1 MTQDTQQRWSIDE
14 LLPGGAVAL
23 DGSIARLEGIVA
35 RIEEMRPLLA
45 PGIAPADFSRLLV
58 ALEEFAHAASELQGY
73 GELWFSGDLRHQ
85 PAQAFLG
92 RVEQV
97 VADLHNRVLFFSLW
111 WRALD
116 ADAAA
121 RLTGHAGGL
130 RYYLA
135 KERLMSRHTLSEPE
149 EKVVNL
155 KDVNGV
161 HALVKVYDLI
171 TNKFSFTL
179 AVDGETKTLTRDAL
193 AAYVR
198 HPSPQIR
205 EAAYREQYRAYRAE
219 AAVLGQIYVNR
230 VRDWAGENL
239 SLRSFRTPIDVR
251 NLANDLPEEAV
262 SALLRVCEEQA
273 PVFQRYFGIKAGWL
287 GTDKLKR
294 FDLYAPVSGTSER
307 RIPFDEAVETVMEG
321 FSRFSSEAAALAR
334 RVFASRH
341 IDSGVRD
348 GKRGGAFCY
357 SVAPERDPWV
367 LINYTGE
374 PREVATLAH
383 ELGHA
388 LHSLLARGHSVLTF
402 QASLPLAETA
412 SVFSEMLLTD
422 LLLERETD
430 AAARR
435 DLIAAKLDDIY
446 ATVLRQAFF
455 VLFERQAHHLAAQG
469 ATVDEISAAYLE
481 NLRAQF
487 GDAVEVDEIF
497 RHEWITIPHIY
508 HVPFYCYA
516 YSFGMLLSLSL
527 YRRYQE
533 QGAGFAPG
541 FLRLLAHGG
550 AAPPEEILKEAGVD
564 MRDPGFWRGGFR
576 VIEEMIAQVSAGPGR
591 LLSPR
596 RR

>member
-1 MTQDTQQRWSIDE
+1 MTQDTQHRWTIEE
-14 LLPGGAVAL
+14 LLPGGAAAL
-23 DGSIARLEGIVA
+23 DGRIAWLEGIVA
-35 RIEEMRPLLA
+35 RIEGMRPLLA
-45 PGIAPADFSRLLV
+45 PGILPDDFARLLA
-58 ALEEFAHAASELQGY
+58 ALEEYAQSAGELLGY
-73 GELWFSGDLRHQ
+73 GELWFSGDMLRQ
-85 PAQAFLG
+85 EAQAFLG

-97 VADLHNRVLFFSLW
+97 GADLGNRVLFFSLW

-116 ADAAA
+116 DDNAA
-121 RLTGHAGGL
+121 RLMAGAGDL

-161 HALVKVYDLI
+161 HALIKVYDMI

-179 AVDGETKTLTRDAL
+179 EVDGETKTMTRDAL

-198 HPSPQIR
+198 HPSAQVR
-205 EAAYREQYRAYRAE
+205 EAAYREQYRPYDAE

-239 SLRSFRTPIDVR
+239 SLRAFRTPIDVR
-251 NLANDLPEEAV
+251 NLANDIPEEAL
-262 SALLRVCEEQA
+262 SALLGVCEEEA
-273 PVFQRYFGIKAGWL
+273 PVFQRYFIRKAGWL
-287 GTDKLKR
+287 GMDRLKR
-294 FDLYAPVSGTSER
+294 FDLYAPVGGKSER
-307 RIPFDEAVETVMEG
+307 RIPYDEAVETVMEG
-321 FSRFSSEAAALAR
+321 FSRFSGEAAALAR
-334 RVFASRH
+334 RVFESRH
-341 IDSGVRD
+341 IDSGVRA

-388 LHSLLARGHSVLTF
+388 LHSLLAGGHSVLTF
-402 QASLPLAETA
+402 HAPLPLAETA

-422 LLLERETD
+422 LLLERESD
-430 AAARR
+430 AAVRR
-435 DLIAAKLDDIY
+435 DMIAAKLDDIY

-455 VLFERQAHHLAAQG
+455 VLFERRAHEMAAQG
-469 ATVDEISAAYLE
+469 ATIDEMSAAYLE

-487 GDAVEVDEIF
+487 GDSIEVDEIF
-497 RHEWITIPHIY
+497 RHEWISIPHIY

-527 YRRYQE
+527 YRRYKE
-533 QGAGFAPG
+533 EGASFVPG
-541 FLRLLAHGG
+541 FMRLLARGG
-550 AAPPEEILKEAGVD
+550 SASPEAILGEVGVD

-576 VIEEMIAQVSAGPGR
+576 VIEEMIAQ
-591 LLSPR
+591 L
-596 RR
+596 

>member
-14 LLPGGAVAL
+14 LLPGGPAAL
-23 DGSIARLEGIVA
+23 EGGIDRLEGIAA
-35 RIEEMRPLLA
+35 RIEEMRPLCA
-45 PGIAPADFSRLLV
+45 PGIAPDDFARLLAAV
-58 ALEEFAHAASELQGY
+58 EEFARAASELQGY
-73 GELWFSGDLRHQ
+73 GELWFSGDLLRQ
-85 PAQAFLG
+85 EAQAFLG

-97 VADLHNRVLFFSLW
+97 VADLQNRVLFFSLW

-116 ADAAA
+116 DGNAA
-121 RLTGHAGGL
+121 RLIGCAGDL

-135 KERLMSRHTLSEPE
+135 KERLMSRHSLSEPE

-171 TNKFSFTL
+171 TNKFSFAL
-179 AVDGETKTLTRDAL
+179 AVDGETRTLTRDAL

-198 HPSPQIR
+198 HPSAQIR
-205 EAAYREQYRAYRAE
+205 EAAYREQYRVYGAE
-219 AAVLGQIYVNR
+219 TAVLGQIYVNR

-239 SLRSFRTPIDVR
+239 SLRSFAAPIDVR
-251 NLANDLPEEAV
+251 NLANDIPGEVV
-262 SALLRVCEEQA
+262 STLLGVCEEEA
-273 PVFQRYFGIKAGWL
+273 PVFQRYFGLKAGWL
-287 GTDKLKR
+287 GTDRLKR
-294 FDLYAPVSGTSER
+294 FDLYAPVSGKSER
-307 RIPFDEAVETVMEG
+307 RIPFDEAVATVMEG
-321 FSRFSSEAAALAR
+321 FSRFSGEAATLAR

-341 IDSGVRD
+341 IDSGVRP

-367 LINYTGE
+367 LVNYTGE

-388 LHSLLARGHSVLTF
+388 IHSLLAREHSVLSF
-402 QASLPLAETA
+402 QAPLPLAETA

-422 LLLERETD
+422 LLLERAAD
-430 AAARR
+430 GAARR
-435 DLIAAKLDDIY
+435 DMLAAKIDDLY

-455 VLFERQAHHLAAQG
+455 VMFERRAHRMAAQG
-469 ATVDEISAAYLE
+469 ATVDEMSAAYLE

-487 GDAVEVDEIF
+487 GDSIEVDEIF

-527 YRRYQE
+527 YRRYRE
-533 QGAGFAPG
+533 EGAGFVPG

-550 AAPPEEILKEAGVD
+550 SASPEAVLGEVGVD

-576 VIEEMIAQVSAGPGR
+576 VIEEMIARV
-591 LLSPR
+591 
-596 RR
+596 

>member
-1 MTQDTQQRWSIDE
+1 MSHETQHRWSIDE
-14 LLPGGAVAL
+14 LLPGGPEAL
-23 DGSIARLEGIVA
+23 AGRIAQLERIVA

-45 PGIAPADFSRLLV
+45 PGVAAEDFARLLA
-58 ALEEFAHAASELQGY
+58 ALEEYAHAAGELQGY
-73 GELWFSGDLRHQ
+73 GELWFSGDLLGQ
-85 PAQAFLG
+85 EAPAFLG
-92 RVEQV
+92 RVEKLA
-97 VADLHNRVLFFSLW
+97 ADLGNRVLFFSLW

-116 ADAAA
+116 DADAERLMA
-121 RLTGHAGGL
+121 RAGDL
-130 RYYLA
+130 RYHLA
-135 KERLMSRHTLSEPE
+135 KERLMRRHTLGELE

-161 HALVKVYDLI
+161 HALIKVYDLI
-171 TNKFSFTL
+171 TGKFSFTL
-179 AVDGETKTLTRDAL
+179 EVDGETRTLTRDAL
-193 AAYVR
+193 GAYVR
-198 HPSPQIR
+198 HRSPQIR
-205 EAAYREQYRAYRAE
+205 EAAYREQYRPYRAE

-230 VRDWAGENL
+230 ARDWAGENL

-251 NLANDLPEEAV
+251 NLANDIPGEVV
-262 SALLRVCEEQA
+262 SALLGVCESEA
-273 PVFQRYFGIKAGWL
+273 PVFQRYFERKAGWL
-287 GTDKLKR
+287 GMEKLRR
-294 FDLYAPVSGTSER
+294 FDLYAPVSGKSER
-307 RIPFDEAVETVMEG
+307 RIPFEEAVDTVLEG
-321 FSRFSSEAAALAR
+321 FSRFSGEAASLAR

-341 IDSGVRD
+341 IDSAARA

-357 SVAPERDPWV
+357 SVTPERDPWV

-388 LHSLLARGHSVLTF
+388 IHSLLAGNHSVLTF
-402 QASLPLAETA
+402 HAPLPLAETA

-422 LLLERETD
+422 LLLERESD

-435 DLIAAKLDDIY
+435 DLIAAKIDDIY

-455 VLFERQAHHLAAQG
+455 VLFERRAHELAAQG
-469 ATVDEISAAYLE
+469 ATIDEMSAAYLE
-481 NLRAQF
+481 NLSAQF
-487 GDAVEVDEIF
+487 GGSIEIDEIF

-527 YRRYQE
+527 YRRYKQE
-533 QGAGFAPG
+533 GASFVPG

-550 AAPPEEILKEAGVD
+550 SAPPEFILQEAGVD

-576 VIEEMIAQVSAGPGR
+576 VIEEMIAQV
-591 LLSPR
+591 
-596 RR
+596 

>member
-1 MTQDTQQRWSIDE
+1 MTQDTQQSWTIDE
-14 LLPGGAVAL
+14 LMPGGAAAF
-23 DGSIARLEGIVA
+23 DGGIARLERIAA
-35 RIEEMRPLLA
+35 RIEEMRPLCA
-45 PGIAPADFSRLLV
+45 PGISPDDFARLLAAV
-58 ALEEFAHAASELQGY
+58 EEFAHAASELQGY
-73 GELWFSGDLRHQ
+73 GELWFSGDMLHQ
-85 PAQAFLG
+85 EALAFLG

-97 VADLHNRVLFFSLW
+97 AADLGNRVLFFSLW

-116 ADAAA
+116 DADAA
-121 RLTGHAGGL
+121 RLMEHAGDL
-130 RYYLA
+130 RYFLA
-135 KERLMSRHTLSEPE
+135 KERLMSPHTLSEPE

-161 HALVKVYDLI
+161 HALIKVYDLI

-179 AVDGETKTLTRDAL
+179 EVDGETKTLTRDAL

-205 EAAYREQYRAYRAE
+205 AAAYREQYRPYRAE

-230 VRDWAGENL
+230 ARDWAGEQL
-239 SLRSFRTPIDVR
+239 SLRAFRTPIDVR
-251 NLANDLPEEAV
+251 NLANDIPGEVV
-262 SALLRVCEEQA
+262 STLLGVCEEEA
-273 PVFQRYFGIKAGWL
+273 AVFQRYFRRKAEWL
-287 GTDKLKR
+287 GTARLAR
-294 FDLYAPVSGTSER
+294 FDLYAPVSGKSER
-307 RIPFDEAVETVMEG
+307 RIPFGEAVDTVMEG
-321 FSRFSSEAAALAR
+321 FSRFSGEAATLAR
-334 RVFASRH
+334 RVFESRH
-341 IDSGVRD
+341 IDSEVRT

-357 SVAPERDPWV
+357 SVAPQRVPWV
-367 LINYTGE
+367 LVNYTGE

-388 LHSLLARGHSVLTF
+388 IHSLLARGHSVLNF
-402 QASLPLAETA
+402 QAPLPLAETA

-430 AAARR
+430 TAARR
-435 DLIAAKLDDIY
+435 DMIAAQLDDIY

-455 VLFERQAHHLAAQG
+455 VLFERRAHQMAAQG
-469 ATVDEISAAYLE
+469 ATIDEMSAAYLE
-481 NLRAQF
+481 NLAAQF
-487 GDAVEVDEIF
+487 GESVEVDEMF

-527 YRRYQE
+527 YRRYKE
-533 QGAGFAPG
+533 EGAGFVPG

-550 AAPPEEILKEAGVD
+550 SAPPEAILGEAGVD

-576 VIEEMIAQVSAGPGR
+576 VIEEMIAALDG
-591 LLSPR
+591 
-596 RR
+596 

>member
-1 MTQDTQQRWSIDE
+1 MTQDTQQRWTIDE
-14 LLPGGAVAL
+14 LLPGGPAAL
-23 DGSIARLEGIVA
+23 EGRIARLEGIAA
-35 RIEEMRPLLA
+35 RIEGLRPLLA
-45 PGIAPADFSRLLV
+45 PGIAPEDFARLLA
-58 ALEEFAHAASELQGY
+58 ALEEFARAAGELQGY
-73 GELWFSGDLRHQ
+73 GELWFSGDLLRQ
-85 PAQAFLG
+85 EAQAFLG
-92 RVEQV
+92 RVEQTA
-97 VADLHNRVLFFSLW
+97 ADLGNRVLFFSLW

-116 ADAAA
+116 DDNAA
-121 RLTGHAGGL
+121 RLMAGAGDV
-130 RYYLA
+130 RYYLV

-179 AVDGETKTLTRDAL
+179 EVDGETRTLTRDAL

-198 HPSPQIR
+198 HPSAKVR
-205 EAAYREQYRAYRAE
+205 EAAYREQYRPYGAE

-239 SLRSFRTPIDVR
+239 SLRAFRAPIDVR
-251 NLANDLPEEAV
+251 NLANDIPEEAV
-262 SALLRVCEEQA
+262 SALLGVCEEKA
-273 PVFQRYFGIKAGWL
+273 PVFQRYFVRKAGWL
-287 GTDKLKR
+287 GVDTLKR
-294 FDLYAPVSGTSER
+294 FDLYAPVSGKSER
-307 RIPFDEAVETVMEG
+307 RIPYDEAVATVMEG
-321 FSRFSSEAAALAR
+321 FSRFSGAAATLAR
-334 RVFASRH
+334 RVFESRH

-357 SVAPERDPWV
+357 SVSPERDPWV

-388 LHSLLARGHSVLTF
+388 LHSLLAGNHSVLTF
-402 QASLPLAETA
+402 QAPLPLAETA

-430 AAARR
+430 PAARR

-455 VLFERQAHHLAAQG
+455 VLFERRAHEMAVQG
-469 ATVDEISAAYLE
+469 ATIDEMSAAYLE
-481 NLRAQF
+481 NLGAQF
-487 GDAVEVDEIF
+487 GDSIEVDEIF

-527 YRRYQE
+527 YRRYKE
-533 QGAGFAPG
+533 EGSSFVPG
-541 FLRLLAHGG
+541 FMRLLAHGG
-550 AAPPEEILKEAGVD
+550 SASPEAILGEVGVD

-576 VIEEMIAQVSAGPGR
+576 VVEEMIAQV
-591 LLSPR
+591 
-596 RR
+596 

>member
-1 MTQDTQQRWSIDE
+1 MTQDTQHRWSLEE
-14 LLPGGAVAL
+14 LLPAGAAAL
-23 DGSIARLEGIVA
+23 ADRIAGLEGIVA
-35 RIEEMRPLLA
+35 RIEALRPLLV
-45 PGIAPADFSRLLV
+45 PGIAPDDFARLL
-58 ALEEFAHAASELQGY
+58 AATEEYARASGELQGY
-73 GELWFSGDLRHQ
+73 GELRFSEDVL
-85 PAQAFLG
+85 AQEALAFLG

-97 VADLHNRVLFFSLW
+97 AADLGNRVLFFGLW

-116 ADAAA
+116 EVNAA
-121 RLTGHAGGL
+121 RLMEHAGEL
-130 RYYLA
+130 RYFLA

-161 HALVKVYDLI
+161 HALIKVYDLI

-179 AVDGETKTLTRDAL
+179 EVDGETRTLTRDAL
-193 AAYVR
+193 AAYAR
-198 HPSPQIR
+198 HPSPRIR
-205 EAAYREQYRAYRAE
+205 EAAYREQYRPYRAE

-230 VRDWAGENL
+230 ARDWAAEQL
-239 SLRSFRTPIDVR
+239 SLRAFRAPIDAR
-251 NLANDLPEEAV
+251 NLANDVPGEVIA
-262 SALLRVCEEQA
+262 ALLEVCESEA
-273 PVFQRYFGIKAGWL
+273 PVFQRYFRRKAGWL
-287 GTDKLKR
+287 GMERLRR
-294 FDLYAPVSGTSER
+294 FDLYAPVSGKSER
-307 RIPFDEAVETVMEG
+307 RIPFDEAVDTVMEG
-321 FSRFSSEAAALAR
+321 FSRFSGEAATLVR
-334 RVFASRH
+334 GVFASNH
-341 IDSGVRD
+341 LDSGVRA

-357 SVAPERDPWV
+357 SVTPERVPWV
-367 LINYTGE
+367 LLNYTGE

-402 QASLPLAETA
+402 QAPLPLAETA

-435 DLIAAKLDDIY
+435 DLVAAKLDDMY

-455 VLFERQAHHLAAQG
+455 VQFERQAHQMAVQG
-469 ATVDEISAAYLE
+469 ATVDEMSAAYLD

-487 GDAVEVDEIF
+487 GDAIEVDEIF
-497 RHEWITIPHIY
+497 RDEWITIPHIY

-516 YSFGMLLSLSL
+516 YSFGMLLSLAL

-533 QGAGFAPG
+533 QGERFVPG

-550 AAPPEEILKEAGVD
+550 SAAPEVILQEAGVD
-564 MRDPGFWRGGFR
+564 LRDPGFWRGGFR
-576 VIEEMIAQVSAGPGR
+576 VIEEMVSR
-591 LLSPR
+591 LEA
-596 RR
+596 

>member
-1 MTQDTQQRWSIDE
+1 MTQNTLQRWTIDE
-14 LLPGGAVAL
+14 LLPGGAAAL
-23 DGSIARLEGIVA
+23 EGGIARLEGIAA
-35 RIEEMRPLLA
+35 RIEELRPLLA
-45 PGIAPADFSRLLV
+45 PGITPDDFARLLA
-58 ALEEFAHAASELQGY
+58 ALEEHARASSELVGY
-73 GELWFSGDLRHQ
+73 GELWFSGDMLQQ

-92 RVEQV
+92 RAEQAA
-97 VADLHNRVLFFSLW
+97 ADLGNRVLFFSLW

-116 ADAAA
+116 DDNAA
-121 RLTGHAGGL
+121 RLMEHAGDL

-135 KERLMSRHTLSEPE
+135 KERLMSRHTLGEPE
-149 EKVVNL
+149 EKVIGL

-179 AVDGETKTLTRDAL
+179 EVDGKTRTLTRDAL

-198 HPSPQIR
+198 HPSPQVR
-205 EAAYREQYRAYRAE
+205 EAAYREQYRPYCAE

-230 VRDWAGENL
+230 ARDWAGENL
-239 SLRSFRTPIDVR
+239 TLRSFRTPIDVR
-251 NLANDLPEEAV
+251 NLANDIPGEVV
-262 SALLRVCEEQA
+262 STLLGVCEEEA
-273 PVFQRYFGIKAGWL
+273 PVFQRYFRRKAEWL
-287 GTDKLKR
+287 GMERLRR
-294 FDLYAPVSGTSER
+294 FDLYAPVSGKSER
-307 RIPFDEAVETVMEG
+307 LIPFDEAVDTVMEG
-321 FSRFSSEAAALAR
+321 FSRFSGEAAALAR
-334 RVFASRH
+334 RIFESRH

-348 GKRGGAFCY
+348 GKRGGAFCC
-357 SVAPERDPWV
+357 SIAPERVPWV

-388 LHSLLARGHSVLTF
+388 MHSLLAREHSVLTF

-430 AAARR
+430 AAVRR
-435 DLIAAKLDDIY
+435 DMLAAKIDDMY

-455 VLFERQAHHLAAQG
+455 VLFERRAHEMAAQG
-469 ATVDEISAAYLE
+469 ATIDEMSAAYLE
-481 NLRAQF
+481 SLGAQF
-487 GDAVEVDEIF
+487 GDSIEIDGVF

-527 YRRYQE
+527 YRRYKE
-533 QGAGFAPG
+533 EGASFVPG
-541 FLRLLAHGG
+541 FMRLLAHGG
-550 AAPPEEILKEAGVD
+550 SASPEAILAEVGVD

-576 VIEEMIAQVSAGPGR
+576 VIGEMTAR
-591 LLSPR
+591 L
-596 RR
+596 

>member
-1 MTQDTQQRWSIDE
+1 MSPEPQHRWSIDE
-14 LLPGGAVAL
+14 LLPGGPAAL
-23 DGSIARLEGIVA
+23 AGGIARLEQIVA

-45 PGIAPADFSRLLV
+45 PGVATEDFARLLA
-58 ALEEFAHAASELQGY
+58 ALEEFAHAAGELQGY
-73 GELWFSGDLRHQ
+73 GELWFSGDMLGQ
-85 PAQAFLG
+85 EAPAFLG
-92 RVEQV
+92 RVEQLA
-97 VADLHNRVLFFSLW
+97 ADLGNRVLFFSLW

-116 ADAAA
+116 DANAE
-121 RLTGHAGGL
+121 RLMAHAGDL
-130 RYYLA
+130 RYHLA
-135 KERLMSRHTLSEPE
+135 KERLMSRHTLGELE
-149 EKVVNL
+149 EKLVNL

-161 HALVKVYDLI
+161 HALIKVYDLI

-179 AVDGETKTLTRDAL
+179 EVDGETKTLTRDAL
-193 AAYVR
+193 GAYAR
-198 HPSPQIR
+198 HPSPQVR
-205 EAAYREQYRAYRAE
+205 EAAYREQYRPYRAE

-230 VRDWAGENL
+230 ARDWAGENL
-239 SLRSFRTPIDVR
+239 ALRSFRTPIDVR
-251 NLANDLPEEAV
+251 NLANDIPGEVV
-262 SALLRVCEEQA
+262 STLLGVCESEA
-273 PVFQRYFGIKAGWL
+273 PVFQRFFERKAAWL
-287 GTDKLKR
+287 GVERLRR
-294 FDLYAPVSGTSER
+294 FDLYAPVSGKSER

-321 FSRFSSEAAALAR
+321 FSRFSGQAATLAR

-341 IDSGVRD
+341 IDSGARA

-388 LHSLLARGHSVLTF
+388 IHSLLAGNHSVLTF
-402 QASLPLAETA
+402 QAPLPLAETA

-422 LLLERETD
+422 LLLEREGD

-435 DLIAAKLDDIY
+435 DLIAAKIDDLY

-455 VLFERQAHHLAAQG
+455 VQFERRAHELAAQG
-469 ATVDEISAAYLE
+469 ATIDEMSGAYLE

-487 GDAVEVDEIF
+487 GGSIEVDEIF
-497 RHEWITIPHIY
+497 RHEWITIPHLY

-527 YRRYQE
+527 YRRYKQE
-533 QGAGFAPG
+533 GASFVPG

-550 AAPPEEILKEAGVD
+550 SAPPEVILREAGVD

-576 VIEEMIAQVSAGPGR
+576 VIEEMIARV
-591 LLSPR
+591 
-596 RR
+596 

>member
-1 MTQDTQQRWSIDE
+1 MTPDTQQRWTIDE
-14 LLPGGAVAL
+14 LMPGGAAAL
-23 DGSIARLEGIVA
+23 DGALAKLEGIVA
-35 RIEEMRPLLA
+35 RLEGMRPLLA
-45 PGIAPADFSRLLV
+45 PGIAPDDFARLLA
-58 ALEEFAHAASELQGY
+58 ALEEYARAAGELQGY
-73 GELWFSGDLRHQ
+73 GELWFSGDMLHQ
-85 PAQAFLG
+85 EAQAFLG
-92 RVEQV
+92 RVEQAA
-97 VADLHNRVLFFSLW
+97 ADLGNRVLFFSLW

-116 ADAAA
+116 DDNAA
-121 RLTGHAGGL
+121 RLMGRAGDL

-135 KERLMSRHTLSEPE
+135 KERLMSRHTLGEPE
-149 EKVVNL
+149 EKAINL

-161 HALVKVYDLI
+161 HALIKVYDLI

-179 AVDGETKTLTRDAL
+179 EADGETRTLTRDAL

-198 HPSPQIR
+198 HPSAQVR
-205 EAAYREQYRAYRAE
+205 EAAYREQYRPYQAE

-230 VRDWAGENL
+230 ARDWAGENL
-239 SLRSFRTPIDVR
+239 SLRAFATPIDVR
-251 NLANDLPEEAV
+251 NLANDIPGEAV
-262 SALLRVCEEQA
+262 FALLGVCEEQA
-273 PVFQRYFGIKAGWL
+273 PVFQRYFQRKAGWL
-287 GTDKLKR
+287 GLDRLRR
-294 FDLYAPVSGTSER
+294 FDLYAPVSGKSER
-307 RIPFDEAVETVMEG
+307 RIPFDEAVATVLEG
-321 FSRFSSEAAALAR
+321 FSRFSGEAATLAR

-341 IDSGVRD
+341 IDSEVRA

-357 SVAPERDPWV
+357 GVTPRRDPWV

-388 LHSLLARGHSVLTF
+388 IHALLAREHSVLTF
-402 QASLPLAETA
+402 HAPLPLAETA

-422 LLLERETD
+422 LLLEREPD

-455 VLFERQAHHLAAQG
+455 VLFERRAHEMAVRG
-469 ATVDEISAAYLE
+469 ATIDEMSAAYLE
-481 NLRAQF
+481 NLRVQF
-487 GDAVEVDEIF
+487 GESVAVDEIF

-533 QGAGFAPG
+533 EGARFVPG

-550 AAPPEEILKEAGVD
+550 AAAPEAILAEAGVE

-576 VIEEMIAQVSAGPGR
+576 VIEEMIALV
-591 LLSPR
+591 
-596 RR
+596 

>member
-1 MTQDTQQRWSIDE
+1 MTEDTQHRWTIDE
-14 LLPGGAVAL
+14 LMPEGPLALSGG
-23 DGSIARLEGIVA
+23 IARLEGIVA
-35 RIEEMRPLLA
+35 RIEGLRPLLA
-45 PGIAPADFSRLLV
+45 PGITPEDFARLLA
-58 ALEEFAHAASELQGY
+58 ALEEYARTAGELLGY
-73 GELWFSGDLRHQ
+73 GELWFSGDMLGQ
-85 PAQAFLG
+85 EAPAFLG

-97 VADLHNRVLFFSLW
+97 AADLGNRVLFFSLW

-116 ADAAA
+116 DGAAA
-121 RLTGHAGGL
+121 RLMEQAGDL
-130 RYYLA
+130 RYYLV
-135 KERLMSRHTLSEPE
+135 KERLMRRHTLGEPE

-161 HALVKVYDLI
+161 HALIKVYDLI

-179 AVDGETKTLTRDAL
+179 DVDGETKTLTRDAL

-198 HPSPQIR
+198 HPSPQVR
-205 EAAYREQYRAYRAE
+205 EAAYREQYRPYRAE

-239 SLRSFRTPIDVR
+239 SLRSFGTPIDVR
-251 NLANDLPEEAV
+251 NLANDIPGEAV
-262 SALLRVCEEQA
+262 ATLLDVCQAEA
-273 PVFQRYFGIKAGWL
+273 PVFQRYFTRKAGWL
-287 GTDKLKR
+287 GSERLKR
-294 FDLYAPVSGTSER
+294 FDLYAPVSGKSER
-307 RIPFDEAVETVMEG
+307 RIPFDQAVATVMEG
-321 FSRFSSEAAALAR
+321 FSRFSGEAAALAR
-334 RVFASRH
+334 RVFASGH
-341 IDSGVRD
+341 IDSGVRA

-357 SVAPERDPWV
+357 SVAPQRVPWV

-388 LHSLLARGHSVLTF
+388 IHSLLAREHSVLTF
-402 QASLPLAETA
+402 HAPLPLAETA
-412 SVFSEMLLTD
+412 SVFAEMLLTD

-435 DLIAAKLDDIY
+435 DMIAAKLDDIY

-455 VLFERQAHHLAAQG
+455 VLFERRAHELAAQG
-469 ATVDEISAAYLE
+469 ATIDQLSGAYLE

-487 GDAVEVDEIF
+487 GDSIEVDEIF

-527 YRRYQE
+527 YRRYKE
-533 QGAGFAPG
+533 QGASFVPG
-541 FLRLLAHGG
+541 FMRLLAHGG
-550 AAPPEEILKEAGVD
+550 SASPEAVLGEVGVD

-576 VIEEMIAQVSAGPGR
+576 VIEEMIAQVEA
-591 LLSPR
+591 
-596 RR
+596 

>member
-1 MTQDTQQRWSIDE
+1 MTGNTQQRWTIDE
-14 LLPGGAVAL
+14 LLPGGAA
-23 DGSIARLEGIVA
+23 ALEGRIAELEGVAA
-35 RIEEMRPLLA
+35 RIEEMRSLLA
-45 PGIAPADFSRLLV
+45 PGVAADDFARLLA
-58 ALEEFAHAASELQGY
+58 ALEEFAQTASALQGY
-73 GELWFSGDLRHQ
+73 GELWFSGDMLEQ
-85 PAQAFLG
+85 QAQAFLG

-97 VADLHNRVLFFSLW
+97 AADLHNRVLFFSLW

-116 ADAAA
+116 DGNAA
-121 RLTGHAGGL
+121 RLMENAGDL

-161 HALVKVYDLI
+161 HALIKVYDLI

-179 AVDGETKTLTRDAL
+179 DVDGETKTLTRDAL

-198 HPSPQIR
+198 HPSPRLR
-205 EAAYREQYRAYRAE
+205 EAAYREQYRVYGAE
-219 AAVLGQIYVNR
+219 TAVLGQIYVNR

-239 SLRSFRTPIDVR
+239 SLRSFRTPIEVR
-251 NLANDLPEEAV
+251 NLANDIPEEAV
-262 SALLRVCEEQA
+262 SALLRVCEEEA
-273 PVFQRYFGIKAGWL
+273 PVFQRYFIRKAGWL
-287 GTDKLKR
+287 GMDRLKR
-294 FDLYAPVSGTSER
+294 FDLYAPVSGKAER
-307 RIPFDEAVETVMEG
+307 RIPFDEAVATVMEG
-321 FSRFSSEAAALAR
+321 FSRFSGEAATLAR
-334 RVFASRH
+334 RVFESRH
-341 IDSGVRD
+341 IDSGARA

-357 SVAPERDPWV
+357 SVTPERDPWV
-367 LINYTGE
+367 LVNYTGE

-388 LHSLLARGHSVLTF
+388 IHSLQAREHSVLTF
-402 QASLPLAETA
+402 HAPLPLAETA

-455 VLFERQAHHLAAQG
+455 VLFERQAHRMAVQG
-469 ATVDEISAAYLE
+469 ATVDEMSAAYLG

-487 GDAVEVDEIF
+487 GASIEVDEIF

-527 YRRYQE
+527 YRRYKE
-533 QGAGFAPG
+533 EGAGFVPG
-541 FLRLLAHGG
+541 FMRLLAHGG
-550 AAPPEEILKEAGVD
+550 AAAPEAVLAEVGVD
-564 MRDPGFWRGGFR
+564 MRDCGFWRGGFR
-576 VIEEMIAQVSAGPGR
+576 VIEAMIAQV
-591 LLSPR
+591 
-596 RR
+596 

>member
-1 MTQDTQQRWSIDE
+1 MTQITQQCWTIDE
-14 LLPGGAVAL
+14 LLPGGPAAL
-23 DGSIARLEGIVA
+23 EGGIARLEGIVA
-35 RIEEMRPLLA
+35 RIEGMRPLLA
-45 PGIAPADFSRLLV
+45 PGITPDDFAQLLAAV
-58 ALEEFAHAASELQGY
+58 EEFAHAASELQGY
-73 GELWFSGDLRHQ
+73 GELWFSGDLLRQ
-85 PAQAFLG
+85 EAQAFLG
-92 RVEQV
+92 RVEQL

-111 WRALD
+111 WRAL
-116 ADAAA
+116 ADGSAA
-121 RLTGHAGGL
+121 RLMGQAGDL

-161 HALVKVYDLI
+161 HALIKVYDLI
-171 TNKFSFTL
+171 TNKFSFAL
-179 AVDGETKTLTRDAL
+179 EVDGETKTLTRDAL

-198 HPSPQIR
+198 HPSAQIR
-205 EAAYREQYRAYRAE
+205 EAAYREQYRVYGAE
-219 AAVLGQIYVNR
+219 TAVLGQIYVNR
-230 VRDWAGENL
+230 ARDWAGEQL
-239 SLRSFRTPIDVR
+239 SPRSFQTPIDVR
-251 NLANDLPEEAV
+251 NLANDIPGEAV
-262 SALLRVCEEQA
+262 SALLSVCEEEA
-273 PVFQRYFGIKAGWL
+273 PVFQRYFIRKAGWL
-287 GTDKLKR
+287 GCKRLKR
-294 FDLYAPVSGTSER
+294 FDLYAPVSGRSVR
-307 RIPFDEAVETVMEG
+307 RIPYDEAVDTVLEG
-321 FSRFSSEAAALAR
+321 LSRFSGEAAALAR
-334 RVFASRH
+334 RVFESRH
-341 IDSGVRD
+341 IDSGVRE

-367 LINYTGE
+367 LINYSGE

-388 LHSLLARGHSVLTF
+388 IHSLLAGKHSVLTF
-402 QASLPLAETA
+402 HAPLPLAETA

-455 VLFERQAHHLAAQG
+455 VLFERRAHQMAAQG
-469 ATVDEISAAYLE
+469 ATVDEMSAAYLE

-487 GDAVEVDEIF
+487 GESVEVDEIF
-497 RHEWITIPHIY
+497 RNEWITIPHIY

-527 YRRYQE
+527 YQRYRE
-533 QGAGFAPG
+533 QGADFVPG

-550 AAPPEEILKEAGVD
+550 SASPEAILGEVGVD

-576 VIEEMIAQVSAGPGR
+576 VIEEMIAR
-591 LLSPR
+591 I
-596 RR
+596 

>member
-1 MTQDTQQRWSIDE
+1 MTGDTQDRWTIEE
-14 LLPGGAVAL
+14 LMPGGAAAL
-23 DGSIARLEGIVA
+23 AGRIALLEGVVA
-35 RIEEMRPLLA
+35 RIEGMRPLLA
-45 PGIAPADFSRLLV
+45 PGIAPEDFARLLA
-58 ALEEFAHAASELQGY
+58 ALEEFARAAGELQGY
-73 GELWFSGDLRHQ
+73 GELWFSGDMLRQ
-85 PAQAFLG
+85 EAQAFLG

-97 VADLHNRVLFFSLW
+97 VADLGNRVLFFSLW

-116 ADAAA
+116 DGSAA
-121 RLTGHAGGL
+121 RLMERAGDL

-135 KERLMSRHTLSEPE
+135 KERLMSRHTLGEPE

-161 HALVKVYDLI
+161 HALIKVYDLI

-179 AVDGETKTLTRDAL
+179 EVDGETRTLTRDAL
-193 AAYVR
+193 GAYAR

-205 EAAYREQYRAYRAE
+205 EAVYREQYRVYGAE

-239 SLRSFRTPIDVR
+239 TLRSFRTPIDVR
-251 NLANDLPEEAV
+251 NLANDIPGEVV
-262 SALLRVCEEQA
+262 STLLGVCEEQA
-273 PVFQRYFGIKAGWL
+273 PVFQRYFRHKAGWL
-287 GTDKLKR
+287 GIERLRR
-294 FDLYAPVSGTSER
+294 FDLYAPASGKSER

-321 FSRFSSEAAALAR
+321 FSRFSGEAATLAR

-341 IDSGVRD
+341 IDSGVRA

-388 LHSLLARGHSVLTF
+388 IHSLLACGHSVLTF
-402 QASLPLAETA
+402 HAPLPLAETA

-422 LLLERETD
+422 LLLQRETD

-435 DLIAAKLDDIY
+435 DMIAAKIDDMY

-455 VLFERQAHHLAAQG
+455 VLFERRAHQLAAQG
-469 ATVDEISAAYLE
+469 ATIDEMSAAYLE
-481 NLRAQF
+481 NLGAQF
-487 GDAVEVDEIF
+487 GDSIEVDEIF

-527 YRRYQE
+527 YRRYKDE
-533 QGAGFAPG
+533 GAGFVPG

-550 AAPPEEILKEAGVD
+550 SASPEAILEEVGVD
-564 MRDPGFWRGGFR
+564 MRDPGFWRGGFS
-576 VIEEMIAQVSAGPGR
+576 VIEEMIAQLEA
-591 LLSPR
+591 
-596 RR
+596 

>member
-1 MTQDTQQRWSIDE
+1 MTEETQQSWTIDE
-14 LLPGGAVAL
+14 LLPGGAAAL
-23 DGSIARLEGIVA
+23 DGRIAQLERIVA
-35 RIEEMRPLLA
+35 RIEQMRPILV
-45 PGIAPADFSRLLV
+45 PDIAPADFSRLL
-58 ALEEFAHAASELQGY
+58 ALLEEFAQAAAEVQGY
-73 GELWFSGDLRHQ
+73 GELWFSGDMLCQ
-85 PAQAFLG
+85 EAQALLG

-97 VADLHNRVLFFSLW
+97 VADLGNRVLFFSLW

-116 ADAAA
+116 DGTAA
-121 RLTGHAGGL
+121 RLMGHAGDL
-130 RYYLA
+130 RYYLV

-161 HALVKVYDLI
+161 HALIKVYDLI
-171 TNKFSFTL
+171 TNKFSFAL
-179 AVDGETKTLTRDAL
+179 EVEGETKTLTRDAL

-198 HPSPQIR
+198 YPSAQVR
-205 EAAYREQYRAYRAE
+205 EAAYREQYRPYAAE

-251 NLANDLPEEAV
+251 NLANDIPEEVV
-262 SALLRVCEEQA
+262 STLLDVCESEA
-273 PVFQRYFGIKAGWL
+273 PVFQRYFERKAGWL
-287 GTDKLKR
+287 GADRLKR
-294 FDLYAPVSGTSER
+294 FDLYAPVGGKSER
-307 RIPFDEAVETVMEG
+307 RIPFAEAVDTVMEG
-321 FSRFSSEAAALAR
+321 FTRFSGEAATLAR
-334 RVFASRH
+334 RIFESRH
-341 IDSGVRD
+341 IDSEIRA
-348 GKRGGAFCY
+348 GKRGGAFCFG
-357 SVAPERDPWV
+357 VTPQRVPWV
-367 LINYTGE
+367 LVNYTGE

-388 LHSLLARGHSVLTF
+388 IHSLLARGHSVLTF
-402 QASLPLAETA
+402 HAPLPLAETA

-430 AAARR
+430 DAIRR
-435 DLIAAKLDDIY
+435 DMIAAKIDDIY

-455 VLFERQAHHLAAQG
+455 VLFERQAHRMAAQG
-469 ATVDEISAAYLE
+469 ATIDEMSAAYLD

-487 GDAVEVDEIF
+487 GESIEVDEIF

-533 QGAGFAPG
+533 EGASFVPG
-541 FLRLLAHGG
+541 FMRLLSHGG
-550 AAPPEEILKEAGVD
+550 SAAPEVVLKEAGVE

-576 VIEEMIAQVSAGPGR
+576 VIEEMVARV
-591 LLSPR
+591 
-596 RR
+596 

>member
-1 MTQDTQQRWSIDE
+1 MTQDTQHRWTIDE
-14 LLPGGAVAL
+14 LMPGGPAAL
-23 DGSIARLEGIVA
+23 DGRISQLERTVA
-35 RIEEMRPLLA
+35 RIEGMRPLLA
-45 PGIAPADFSRLLV
+45 PDITPDDVARLLAAV
-58 ALEEFAHAASELQGY
+58 EEYAHAAGELQGY
-73 GELWFSGDLRHQ
+73 GELWFSGDMLRQ
-85 PAQAFLG
+85 EALAFLG

-97 VADLHNRVLFFSLW
+97 VADLGNRVLFFSLW

-116 ADAAA
+116 DANAA
-121 RLTGHAGGL
+121 RLMGHAGGL

-161 HALVKVYDLI
+161 HALIKVYDLI

-179 AVDGETKTLTRDAL
+179 DVHGETKTLTRDAL

-205 EAAYREQYRAYRAE
+205 ESAYREQYRPYAAE

-230 VRDWAGENL
+230 ARDWAGENL
-239 SLRSFRTPIDVR
+239 SLRSFRAPIDVR
-251 NLANDLPEEAV
+251 NLANDIPAEVVSTLLGVCREE
-262 SALLRVCEEQA
+262 A
-273 PVFQRYFGIKAGWL
+273 PVFQRYFKRKAGWL
-287 GTDKLKR
+287 GMDRLKR
-294 FDLYAPVSGTSER
+294 FDLYAPVSGESWR

-321 FSRFSSEAAALAR
+321 FSRFSGEAATLAR
-334 RVFASRH
+334 RVFESRH
-341 IDSGVRD
+341 VDSGVRA

-357 SVAPERDPWV
+357 SVTPQRDPWV
-367 LINYTGE
+367 LINYSGE

-388 LHSLLARGHSVLTF
+388 IHSLLAREHSVLTF
-402 QASLPLAETA
+402 QAPLPLAETA

-422 LLLERETD
+422 LLLERESD
-430 AAARR
+430 VAIRR
-435 DLIAAKLDDIY
+435 DMVAAKLDDIY

-455 VLFERQAHHLAAQG
+455 VLFERQAHQMAVQG
-469 ATVDEISAAYLE
+469 ATVDEMSAAYLD

-487 GDAVEVDEIF
+487 GDSIEVDEMF

-527 YRRYQE
+527 YRRYKQE
-533 QGAGFAPG
+533 GASFVPG
-541 FLRLLAHGG
+541 FMRLLAHGG
-550 AAPPEEILKEAGVD
+550 AASPEAILAEAGVD

-576 VIEEMIAQVSAGPGR
+576 VIEEMISLVEA
-591 LLSPR
+591 
-596 RR
+596 